1 MKNLYLVRYIAGN
14 VVLGCTRERVTLKY
28 TENPGW
34 TITRAVLRMWEVFT
48 YQVISFQNKTN
59 SVQA

>member
-1 MKNLYLVRYIAGN
+1 MKKLYVVRYIAGN
-14 VVLGCTRERVTLKY
+14 VVLGCTRERVALKY

-34 TITRAVLRMWEVFT
+34 TITKTVLRMWEVFT
-48 YQVISFQNKTN
+48 NKVISFQNKTK